1 MRNLGKSI
9 GSKAHVRANPK
20 GQEAVR
26 VEGGSGGVPPGT
38 SFRTAG
44 EATEAEPFRR
54 ISSPPFRGG
63 EVRWTFDAPL
73 GTVADEGFEIPLLF
87 LLLCLFN

>member
-54 ISSPPFRGG
+54 ISLAAISRGG
-63 EVRWTFDAPL
+63 RCAGRSMRRLE
-73 GTVADEGFEIPLLF
+73 LLPTRGIR
-87 LLLCLFN
+87 LFN